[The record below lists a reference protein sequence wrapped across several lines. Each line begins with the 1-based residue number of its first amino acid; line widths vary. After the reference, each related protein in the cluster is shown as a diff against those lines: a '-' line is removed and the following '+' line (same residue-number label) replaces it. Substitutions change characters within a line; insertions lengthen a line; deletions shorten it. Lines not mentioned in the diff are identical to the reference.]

1 VAFPDGFIDEV
12 RRTADIVRLVS
23 DHVGLKK
30 MGQSWKGLCPFHD
43 EKTPSFNVRQEPPLF
58 HCFGCGEGGDVFKFV
73 MLRERASFPEAVETV
88 ARRFGIPVPENRYEP
103 GPDRKEKDEL
113 FAVMEAAAEH
123 FTKVLWTSPGTKAR
137 EYLLGRGFKK
147 ETLERVRA
155 GAAPDSWSDLLD
167 GLRRRFPVAAILK
180 AGLVLEKQGGGG
192 HYDRFR
198 NRAVFPI
205 ANEAG
210 KVVAFGARSL
220 DGSEPKYL
228 NSPETPIYQKSRTL
242 YGLSWAKEASRKEG
256 RLVLMEGYL
265 DVARALEGGTAEAV
279 ATCGTA
285 LTPAHARL
293 IRRFTEKVVVNFD
306 QDEAG
311 QKAALKSL
319 DLLASEGLDVSVVTL
334 PAGHDPDSFVKA
346 EGGKAYRERLEAAL
360 PWMEWLIRKA
370 AAENDTKTPGGKA
383 AYFEAIL
390 PSLSKVDSAVERS
403 AWLTVVVEKGRLDG
417 AAALSELKRA
427 LATGRAPLA
436 APVAPPVVRA
446 KTLQPAE
453 KYLLTLLLQEA
464 AGVEEAMAELSD
476 THLEALASADVLR
489 AAKTIQRRGQKITAS
504 ALAAEVEEES
514 ARRLITEMAVSPA
527 PTGNASPLACAREI
541 QCWPLEARL
550 EEIQKALRS
559 STGDELVLRQ
569 EQVQLR
575 RQINDLSRPVAG
587 AVNASAPDAPAAES
601 RIV

>member
-103 GPDRKEKDEL
+103 GPERKEKDEL
-113 FAVMEAAAEH
+113 YAVMEAAADH

-147 ETLERVRA
+147 ETLERIRA

-167 GLRRRFPVAAILK
+167 GLRRKFPVAAILK
-180 AGLVLEKQGGGG
+180 AGLVLEKPSGGG

-205 ANEAG
+205 ANESG

-242 YGLSWAKEASRKEG
+242 YGLSWAKEAARKEN

-265 DVARALEGGTAEAV
+265 DVARALEGGTGEAV

-285 LTPAHARL
+285 LTAAHARL
-293 IRRFTEKVVVNFD
+293 VRRFTEKVVVNFD
-306 QDEAG
+306 QDDAG

-319 DLLASEGLDVSVVTL
+319 DLLASEGLTVNVVTL

-346 EGGKAYRERLEAAL
+346 EGGKAYRDRLEGAL
-360 PWMEWLIRKA
+360 PWMEWLIKKA

-390 PSLSKVDSAVERS
+390 PSLSKIDSAVERS
-403 AWLTVVVEKGRLDG
+403 AWLSVVVEKGRLDG
-417 AAALSELKRA
+417 PAALSELKRA
-427 LATGRAPLA
+427 LATGHAPVSA
-436 APVAPPVVRA
+436 PAVAPVARA
-446 KTLQPAE
+446 RTLQPAE

-464 AGVEEAMAELSD
+464 PGVEEAMAELSD
-476 THLEALASADVLR
+476 GHLEALASAEVLR
-489 AAKTIQRRGQKITAS
+489 AAKAIHHRGQKITAS

-527 PTGNASPLACAREI
+527 PTGNASPLGCAREI

-559 STGDELVLRQ
+559 STGDELTLRQ

-587 AVNASAPDAPAAES
+587 GVTAAAQDAPAAES